1 MHRMSRLHLGG
12 LFIVV
17 ALAVTSLAAVSPVA
31 AAGPIT
37 SISLSPTS
45 ATLTADQ
52 SQVFKVIAS
61 DKDGVTTD
69 VTNGA
74 TLSTTDP
81 LGVLALGFTYE
92 AGKAGTWKINA
103 SYQSFTAEA
112 TVTVTAGTLN
122 EISINPNS
130 APEYV
135 NLNAKRRFST
145 QLFDQKDNVIT
156 GQAVI
161 WSVIGDLGTIDD
173 DGIFTANKLGSGK
186 IQATVGTIT
195 GQINLTVKAA
205 PVTNANANANTN
217 AAVNGNNNTNTA
229 NANVNAAVNGEVN
242 VNESTNNNSNTNNSV
257 TTTVNDGQCTTLK
270 PWLWTVILIIF
281 LLAVAILYGLVPMS
295 KIWPAGVALAAAV
308 GLVIVQRQWGC
319 NGLSW
324 WPWILI
330 LGTIALTILALRQLP
345 PKQNPTP

>member
-1 MHRMSRLHLGG
+1 M
-12 LFIVV
+12 V

-31 AAGPIT
+31 AAGPTT

-81 LGVLALGFTYE
+81 LGLLALGFTYE

-112 TVTVTAGTLN
+112 MVTVTPGTLN

-135 NLNAKRRFST
+135 NLKAKRRFST
-145 QLFDQKDNVIT
+145 QLFDQKDNLIT
-156 GQAVI
+156 GQTVT
-161 WSVIGDLGTIDD
+161 WSVIGDLGTIDA
-173 DGIFTANKLGSGK
+173 DGIFTAKKLGSGK
-186 IQATVGTIT
+186 IQAAVGVIT
-195 GQINLTVKAA
+195 GQIDITVKAA
-205 PVTNANANANTN
+205 PVTNANTNANANTN
-217 AAVNGNNNTNTA
+217 VTVNAGTNSNTTNANTNTA
-229 NANVNAAVNGEVN
+229 GNGNTSANQTTNDNG
-242 VNESTNNNSNTNNSV
+242 NTNSSA
-257 TTTVNDGQCTTLK
+257 TTTDNNGQCTTLK
-270 PWLWTVILIIF
+270 PWLWTVILIVF

-330 LGTIALTILALRQLP
+330 LGTIALTVLALRQLP
-345 PKQNPTP
+345 PKQNPTQ